1 MRRLLLVAAA
11 CGLALFAAAAGA
23 DNKLWVAEKLDSEAV
38 ATVWTYIEHKDCAG
52 AAKALNAGVAK
63 GFPSVLL
70 LAGAMFEDGIC
81 LKSNWLKAADFYQR
95 AHEAGHPR
103 AASKLA
109 SGYMSAAAGP
119 DKAAALWWAL
129 RRQLALPDACRTP
142 LPSLDDADKFVD
154 ALRAWPAGR
163 LDACG
168 YVAGVVGTIDGD
180 LEFSRRAA
188 AHGLKGVIVTRYA
201 PAQERID
208 ISADALEFI
217 QVGGVTSGDDG
228 RDRDSNAVKREFE
241 RDIRAAADRALK
253 RYTRPQGIDPA
264 WRLTIKFEFGY
275 VLR

>member
-1 MRRLLLVAAA
+1 MRMALRVAAA
-11 CGLALFAAAAGA
+11 CGVAFAAAVAHA
-23 DNKLWVAEKLDSEAV
+23 DDKPWVVDKLDGEAV
-38 ATVWTYIEHKDCAG
+38 STVWTYIEHKDCAG
-52 AAKALNAGVAK
+52 AAQALNAGVAK

-81 LKSNWLKAADFYQR
+81 LKSNWLEAADFYQR

-129 RRQLALPDACRTP
+129 RRRLALPDTCRAP
-142 LPSLDDADKFVD
+142 LPLLDDADKFVD

-168 YVAGVVGTIDGD
+168 YVAGVVGTIVGD

-188 AHGLKGVIVTRYA
+188 AHGLKGVILARYA
-201 PAQERID
+201 PAQGRID
-208 ISADALEFI
+208 INAEALEFI
-217 QVGGVTSGDDG
+217 QIAGVTSGDDG
-228 RDRDSNAVKREFE
+228 RDRDSNVVKREFE
-241 RDIRAAADRALK
+241 RDIRAAADRALE
-253 RYTRPQGIDPA
+253 RYARPRGIDPA
-264 WRLTIKFEFGY
+264 WVLTMRFEFGY